1 MYILIFISLLC
12 LLFTYCESIGK
23 MKNGMAWGFTLL
35 TILAA
40 LHYDFGNDYMPYLRT
55 YNEITSYGFDWV
67 AIINKDVWKEPG
79 WALLCYAFY
88 PIGGFFSLV
97 IFLSILQNV
106 IYYKFI
112 RRYVDS
118 KWWVFAVFI
127 YLFSTSYYVLN
138 MSMFRQGLAIALF
151 VWAFTFIKDKKLLPA
166 AALVIIAASVH
177 NSAKVLL
184 PFLFWGFIPMNE
196 KSSKVISVLSAVL
209 FVVLFFSPDTVNS
222 LFMGLSDFEDVQI
235 YSDTYGDSSNK
246 ASFGIGFI
254 LNTIPFV
261 MFLYYMLKNN
271 EAEVWQ
277 RQLVSLACIGTFII
291 PFGQIIPMIGRIG
304 MYFGVFT
311 ISSIPIVYKWIP
323 NYHIKR
329 AVLFI
334 FIMMTLYDYYLF
346 FTDSAFAK
354 SYSTYHTIFSA
365 M

>member
-1 MYILIFISLLC
+1 MYILIFTSLLAI
-12 LLFTYCESIGK
+12 LFTYSESIGK
-23 MKNGMAWGFTLL
+23 MKNGMAWGFGLL
-35 TILAA
+35 TLLAA
-40 LHYDFGNDYMPYLRT
+40 LHYDFGNDYMPYLRS
-55 YNEITSYGFDWV
+55 YDEITSYGFDWE

-79 WALLCYAFY
+79 WALLCFAFY

-106 IYYKFI
+106 VFYKFI

-118 KWWVFAVFI
+118 KWWVLAVFI

-138 MSMFRQGLAIALF
+138 MSMFRQGLAISLF
-151 VWAFTFIKDKKLLPA
+151 AWAFTYIKDKKLLPA
-166 AALVIIAASVH
+166 AALILCAASIH
-177 NSAKVLL
+177 NSAKILI

-196 KSSKVISVLSAVL
+196 KFSKIISVLSAVL
-209 FVVLFFSPDTVNS
+209 FFALFFNAETVNTI
-222 LFMGLSDFEDVQI
+222 FMGFSDFEDIQRYI
-235 YSDTYGDSSNK
+235 DTYENGVVTAK
-246 ASFGIGFI
+246 FGLGFI
-254 LNTIPFV
+254 CNTLPFV
-261 MFLYYMLKNN
+261 MFLYFLLNN
-271 EAEVWQ
+271 KEAEVWQ
-277 RQLVSLACIGTFII
+277 RQLVSLACIGTFVI

-311 ISSIPIVYKWIP
+311 ICSIPIVYKWIP

-329 AVLFI
+329 AVLSI

-354 SYSTYHTIFSA
+354 YYSTYHTIFSA